1 MADKPNHRDN
11 NQIDPSA
18 LLRRAVRNFIIASI
32 VTAVILGIIVAV
44 QRA

>member
-1 MADKPNHRDN
+1 MADKPSRRN
-11 NQIDPSA
+11 NDQINPSA

>member
-1 MADKPNHRDN
+1 MANKPNHRN
-11 NQIDPSA
+11 NDQIDPST

-32 VTAVILGIIVAV
+32 ATAVILGIIVAV